1 MSSEKTEQPTHKKRQ
16 DSARRGQS
24 FKSRDLIVLCLL
36 LCGVGYLVSMASLAE
51 LMDAW
56 QHILEAGFSQ
66 DIASYS
72 ATVLWLGLKF
82 LLPILLLCIAAASLP
97 SLFQSRFVLA
107 SEALKINFD
116 ALNPV
121 NGFKKLFSL
130 RTVKEATKALLY
142 LIGLAV
148 AVILLWRN
156 KKTVFFSQLYAT
168 PNKLFGVWADLLLFA
183 LLIFI
188 GCIALIVV
196 LDAFAEYFLYIK
208 DIKMDKEEV
217 KREFKEQEGNPEI
230 KSHRRQMHMEILSE
244 QIKSDIENSRM
255 VLANPTHI
263 AIGIYFRPEI
273 APLPFVSVVETNQRA
288 LAVRAYAEKV
298 GVPVVRDVR
307 LARRIYQR
315 HRRYTFINVEEIDEV
330 LRLLIW
336 LEQVENAW
344 VIDEDSIN
352 N

>member
-1 MSSEKTEQPTHKKRQ
+1 
-16 DSARRGQS
+16 
-24 FKSRDLIVLCLL
+24 
-36 LCGVGYLVSMASLAE
+36 
-51 LMDAW
+51 
-56 QHILEAGFSQ
+56 
-66 DIASYS
+66 
-72 ATVLWLGLKF
+72 
-82 LLPILLLCIAAASLP
+82 
-97 SLFQSRFVLA
+97 
-107 SEALKINFD
+107 
-116 ALNPV
+116 
-121 NGFKKLFSL
+121 
-130 RTVKEATKALLY
+130 
-142 LIGLAV
+142 
-148 AVILLWRN
+148 
-156 KKTVFFSQLYAT
+156 
-168 PNKLFGVWADLLLFA
+168 
-183 LLIFI
+183 
-188 GCIALIVV
+188 
-196 LDAFAEYFLYIK
+196 
-208 DIKMDKEEV
+208 MDKEEV
-217 KREFKEQEGNPEI
+217 KREFKEQEGNPEV

-330 LRLLIW
+330 LRILIW

-344 VIDEDSIN
+344 VIDNIPDN